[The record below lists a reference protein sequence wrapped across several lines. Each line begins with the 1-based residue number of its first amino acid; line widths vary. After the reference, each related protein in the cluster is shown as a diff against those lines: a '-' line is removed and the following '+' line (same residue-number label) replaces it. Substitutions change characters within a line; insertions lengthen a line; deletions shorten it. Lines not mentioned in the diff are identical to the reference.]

1 MSSYQIHTE
10 MNDDTGSPTVTVTP
24 RAALSMVPELSERT
38 RRPSMILVLG
48 GTGTGKSSFVATVS
62 GKAVGIG
69 HDLRSCQ
76 SDSIPIH
83 GNIC

>member
-1 MSSYQIHTE
+1 MSRYYMHTE
-10 MNDDTGSPTVTVTP
+10 MSDNTGSSTVTVIP
-24 RAALSMVPELSERT
+24 RARSPF
-38 RRPSMILVLG
+38 PNMILVLG

-76 SDSIPIH
+76 S
-83 GNIC
+83 